1 MVDGKLQTCT
11 PPDSTVYYGSIYWN
25 DLQPVIEHIS
35 EICTGDRG
43 KWWVPGFQE
52 AHCRRG
58 HFQHGLFLNCGN
70 GWVEREFC
78 DRGIVR
84 RATAFDYS
92 NDLLR
97 AAEGE
102 RGGRDIVYL
111 QADAN
116 LIDFEPDSFDLVVNV
131 GALHHVQYLDRLCRI
146 LCKALTEDGLL
157 VGYDYVGP
165 ARNQYSRRHWRVVE
179 RTSRSL
185 PSHLRKEPLDYPH
198 LPSMMAADPT
208 EAVHSDL
215 EMLTLARY
223 FRTVERHDVG
233 GGLAYELLTHN
244 QKLAAIAPRQL
255 ASDLASLLA
264 LDRSL
269 TESGKLP
276 TLFSYYVLSPDKRS
290 LQDPGVDRHRKEE
303 TRREALA
310 GRLLGA
316 YTWSGFLQLLVYR
329 VYDRLRQEPA
339 ARGPRG
345 GLSRAVRRRFT
356 RILASIRP

>member
-1 MVDGKLQTCT
+1 MADGNLQTCT
-11 PPDSTVYYGSIYWN
+11 PPDSTVYYNSTYWN

-52 AHCRRG
+52 AYCGRG
-58 HFQHGLFLNCGN
+58 PFEHGLFLNCGN

-78 DRGIVR
+78 DRGIVT

-92 NDLLR
+92 ADLLR
-97 AAEGE
+97 AAESE
-102 RGGRDIVYL
+102 RGRRDIVYL

-165 ARNQYSRRHWRVVE
+165 ARNQYSRRHWQLLQ
-179 RTSRSL
+179 RTNRSL
-185 PSHLRKEPLDYPH
+185 PPSLRKEPLAYPH
-198 LPSMMAADPT
+198 LRTMIATDPT
-208 EAVHSDL
+208 EAIHSDL
-215 EMLTLARY
+215 ELPTLARY
-223 FRTVERHDVG
+223 FRTVERHDLG
-233 GGLAYELLTHN
+233 GGLAYELLSHN
-244 QKLAAIAPRQL
+244 QKLASAPPAEL
-255 ASDLASLLA
+255 ASQLGRLLA

-276 TLFSYYVLSPDKRS
+276 TLFSYYVLTPDKRS
-290 LQDPGVDRHRKEE
+290 LSDPALDRHRKEE

-316 YTWSGFLQLLVYR
+316 YTLPGFLQLLAYR
-329 VYDRLRQEPA
+329 LYDLLRPKSATGGLA
-339 ARGPRG
+339 A
-345 GLSRAVRRRFT
+345 GLSRAVRRRLT
-356 RILASIRP
+356 RGRASIRP